1 MKLTI
6 YMDNASS
13 YQNIPDE
20 PSVQQWVDAALTDKK
35 GEAELSIRV
44 VDENESSELNLRYR
58 NKQGPTNV
66 LSFPADLPES
76 LQELLLEESLQ
87 LPLLGDLVICA
98 QVVEREA
105 QQQNKSLKAHWAHML
120 VHGSLHLIGYD
131 HMNDHE
137 AELMEQMETNILT
150 NLDFPPPY
158 EQPPGAIDT
167 K

>member
-13 YQNIPDE
+13 HQDIPDE
-20 PSVQQWVDAALTDKK
+20 PSVQQWVDAALSNQK

-44 VDENESSELNLRYR
+44 VDEAESSELNLRYR

-66 LSFPADLPES
+66 LSFPADLSES

-98 QVVEREA
+98 PVVEHEA
-105 QQQNKSLKAHWAHML
+105 QQQKKSLKAHWAHML

-131 HMNDHE
+131 HMNDQE
-137 AELMEQMETNILT
+137 AELMEQLETNILT

-167 K
+167 

>member
-20 PSVQQWVDAALTDKK
+20 PSVQQWVDAALTHKK